1 MSAPHIILDSLPSL
15 CQISSH
21 LVEVSESIPG
31 NPDSRAPGIP
41 GNFSF
46 PIPRNF
52 YANIPGK
59 RERLYLAYVEQI
71 VMS

>member
-1 MSAPHIILDSLPSL
+1 MPN
-15 CQISSH
+15 SSQ
-21 LVEVSESIPG
+21 ETTKTTSESIPG

-41 GNFSF
+41 RNFSF
-46 PIPRNF
+46 PIPGNF